1 MSLDTVTP
9 ILYLFSG
16 LLVMLGFH
24 LVVQYRLRVQ
34 QEIIR
39 RGTCIDGKVT
49 AICGGATKRVYFEFS
64 PPGSELPLQCC
75 HIDRLESRTLTSLPT
90 PGTLVQ
96 IRYLPE
102 NPRHA
107 VITRVS
113 SG

>member
-1 MSLDTVTP
+1 M
-9 ILYLFSG
+9 LYLFSG
-16 LLVMLGFH
+16 LLVMVVSN
-24 LVVQYRLRVQ
+24 LVLRHRLRLQ
-34 QEIIR
+34 EEIIE

-75 HIDRLESRTLTSLPT
+75 HIDRREARTLTSLPT

-102 NPRHA
+102 NPRRA
-107 VITRVS
+107 VIARLS
-113 SG
+113 RG